1 MGEFY
6 EGCEKTAVLLGEL
19 GTDASKTILE
29 KLNLSTDKARS
40 MALKDPESMA
50 QILGQWLRE

>member
-1 MGEFY
+1 MR
-6 EGCEKTAVLLGEL
+6 GCEKTAVLLGEL